1 MTGVVTG
8 CNVPLLHGD
17 NSPSKLTL
25 PGSQL
30 GNLEVCTLFSHQK
43 HNVLCTFVLIF
54 RILNVLGVFGV
65 IGVGSTWWFGVSTEI
80 SGTQMLPAKCS
91 TWVCGVGHFWSV
103 CATNQPREKGK
114 SLHCLSLCVLVG

>member
-65 IGVGSTWWFGVSTEI
+65 TGVGSTW
-80 SGTQMLPAKCS
+80 
-91 TWVCGVGHFWSV
+91 
-103 CATNQPREKGK
+103 
-114 SLHCLSLCVLVG
+114 